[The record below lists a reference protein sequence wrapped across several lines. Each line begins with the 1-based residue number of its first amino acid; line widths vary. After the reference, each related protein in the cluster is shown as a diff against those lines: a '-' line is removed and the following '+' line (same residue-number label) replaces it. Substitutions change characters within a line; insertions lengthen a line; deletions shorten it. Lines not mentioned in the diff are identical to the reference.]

1 MNKELITEANRM
13 KREGKIDR
21 AISLYQQLI
30 SINPNF
36 AWAHYSLGDAL
47 AKEGKLDMAVACYS
61 KSLEINPNSAWFC
74 YNLGCALAQQGKLE
88 EAVEFLQKAVDI
100 QPSFDKF
107 SRKLSQVLT
116 QLNNGGDASSSSD
129 SQMVHH
135 YTGSSGVKPILTIGI
150 PTYNRC
156 EAVVGNVTHLQKSGL
171 PENVKILVID
181 NASPD
186 KSYESLLKIC
196 NPAITRVLKN
206 NENIGV
212 AKNIFR
218 LFRECDSE
226 YLIYTSDEDYIVTE
240 NIEDFLQF
248 ITTTS
253 ADFISPQAIVKDKV
267 YRGREN
273 SRVITPSEYRHSCN
287 YASGITY
294 KVSSCLS
301 KLEKIE
307 TYIDRKFEMAI
318 TYSHV
323 LLSAMVILSGS
334 AYWYNKPLCH
344 KVFNLTSEN
353 HSKIG
358 PYTHVTPRWYQYS
371 SQIDFFLD
379 LLNDPEYYSLHE
391 QIKEMLEYHL
401 STLGSF
407 FYSAIS
413 NERRDIPGLAVYLNH
428 KDKKIDIIKQGDR
441 YHFTILK

>member
-1 MNKELITEANRM
+1 MNAELITQANRM
-13 KREGKIDR
+13 KREGKTDK
-21 AISLYQQLI
+21 AILLYQQLI

-36 AWAHYSLGDAL
+36 AWAHYNLGDAL

-107 SRKLSQVLT
+107 SRKLSQVLMK
-116 QLNNGGDASSSSD
+116 LNNGGDANSSSD

-135 YTGSSGVKPILTIGI
+135 YPGSSSVKPILTIGI

-156 EAVVGNVTHLQKSGL
+156 EAVVSNVTHLQNSDL

-186 KSYESLLKIC
+186 KSYESLLKIS

-206 NENIGV
+206 NENVGV

-218 LFRECDSE
+218 LFEECNSE
-226 YLIYTSDEDYIVTE
+226 YLLITSDEDYIITE
-240 NIEDFLQF
+240 NIEDFVQF
-248 ITTTS
+248 LTTTS
-253 ADFISPQAIVKDKV
+253 ADFISPQAIINNKV
-267 YRGREN
+267 YRGRQN
-273 SRVITPSEYRHSCN
+273 SVVITPSEYRDSCN

-301 KLEKIE
+301 KIKKIE

-323 LLSAMVILSGS
+323 LLSAMVILLGN
-334 AYWYNKPLCH
+334 AYWYDKPLCN
-344 KVFNLTSEN
+344 KVFNLRSEN

-358 PYTHVTPRWYQYS
+358 HYSHVSSRWHQYS

-379 LLNDPEYYSLHE
+379 LLNDPEYYSVRE

-401 STLGSF
+401 NTLRGF
-407 FYSAIS
+407 FHSAIAQ
-413 NERRDIPGLAVYLNH
+413 ERKDIAELATCLHHN
-428 KDKKIDIIKQGDR
+428 DKKIDIVKKGDR